1 MNGTIGFQAL
11 CKHHCAL
18 GKLDSVPSFRCDFHE
33 NIQAIRR
40 TWDVTETFQFS
51 SQGDPMLWAVATAFF
66 VAWVVGLTSTYA
78 ESGLIHVPLV
88 IAIAVILAG
97 VVMKRR
103 TT

>member
-1 MNGTIGFQAL
+1 
-11 CKHHCAL
+11 
-18 GKLDSVPSFRCDFHE
+18 
-33 NIQAIRR
+33 
-40 TWDVTETFQFS
+40 
-51 SQGDPMLWAVATAFF
+51 MLWAVATAFF